1 MMDQIFKS
9 LSKAKIFDLA
19 QPFQKGMP
27 QSPNHPPYRMALE
40 RRHGDLIRPD
50 GGSASNEIIVTGAHV
65 GTHIDGLAHVSQ
77 DGKMFG
83 GINAYEVQSADGFSE
98 LGIETMTPFIGRGVL
113 LDIAGLKGE
122 KFLPAGYGISADD
135 LAAAEKRAGVN
146 VAAGDAVLVGS
157 GWSRR
162 WNEKAEFIGLADG
175 VPGVDESGAEWL
187 AEKQIRIAAGETI
200 AFEQIAAGAGHRT
213 LPVHRILLV
222 ENGIHIMETLKL
234 DELLDA
240 KVHEFIFVVS
250 PLRLV
255 GATGSPVR
263 PLALVL

>member
-1 MMDQIFKS
+1 
-9 LSKAKIFDLA
+9 
-19 QPFQKGMP
+19 
-27 QSPNHPPYRMALE
+27 
-40 RRHGDLIRPD
+40 
-50 GGSASNEIIVTGAHV
+50 
-65 GTHIDGLAHVSQ
+65 
-77 DGKMFG
+77 
-83 GINAYEVQSADGFSE
+83 
-98 LGIETMTPFIGRGVL
+98 
-113 LDIAGLKGE
+113 
-122 KFLPAGYGISADD
+122 